1 METAQVNHDALRE
14 FYNTKHAGGY
24 MSNARYARWSHSG
37 PQLLRIR
44 ETLRY
49 VPRGPSAVLDYG
61 CGGGAWTSVLSTYF
75 PQAQVYG
82 IDIAEVAIETARSN
96 FPRQTF
102 CAFDGVKAPF
112 PSDFFDMVFS
122 YHVLEHVVSIEES
135 IADICRLLTRGG
147 YACIVLPCGNDGSF
161 EDWAM
166 RRMRGGIQLTSEGRK
181 VHFYEPAIGHL
192 RRMRSDE
199 TIRLFEHHGVAVK
212 HAFYSNQ
219 FIGWVDWLV
228 RGHDHATID
237 SMFEICKATS
247 RLAKAQL
254 LAVQKSLRVLNRISG
269 WSSIDLRKKRT
280 LPKAVLARVAK
291 AGALGVERSLMR
303 LAICEWQVLKR
314 RQNGSEQLLIL
325 RKR

>member
-102 CAFDGVKAPF
+102 CAFDGVKAP
-112 PSDFFDMVFS
+112 SRVTS
-122 YHVLEHVVSIEES
+122 SI
-135 IADICRLLTRGG
+135 
-147 YACIVLPCGNDGSF
+147 
-161 EDWAM
+161 
-166 RRMRGGIQLTSEGRK
+166 
-181 VHFYEPAIGHL
+181 
-192 RRMRSDE
+192 
-199 TIRLFEHHGVAVK
+199 
-212 HAFYSNQ
+212 
-219 FIGWVDWLV
+219 
-228 RGHDHATID
+228 
-237 SMFEICKATS
+237 
-247 RLAKAQL
+247 
-254 LAVQKSLRVLNRISG
+254 
-269 WSSIDLRKKRT
+269 WSSPT
-280 LPKAVLARVAK
+280 M
-291 AGALGVERSLMR
+291 S
-303 LAICEWQVLKR
+303 
-314 RQNGSEQLLIL
+314 SSTS
-325 RKR
+325 